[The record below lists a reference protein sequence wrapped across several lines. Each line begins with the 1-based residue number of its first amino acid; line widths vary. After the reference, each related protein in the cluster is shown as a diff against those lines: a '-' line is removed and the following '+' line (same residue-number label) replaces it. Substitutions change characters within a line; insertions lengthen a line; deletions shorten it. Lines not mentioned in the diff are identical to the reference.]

1 MSSTNFSSKLLLQ
14 IFFSLDLLLQL
25 LLQKKEMEFSNFSLQ
40 HRQFSLISLLLFS
53 FFNFCLAIYLAPP
66 YFPIHAS
73 PMQEEMG
80 IGKLSIFKPYLSL
93 LLWGSISR
101 RIGFCVCVCVI
112 FGYCFC
118 ENWKLELFFCCTFFF
133 PQLKNQKHL

>member
-14 IFFSLDLLLQL
+14 FFILQKILLLISFSNFSSK
-25 LLQKKEMEFSNFSLQ
+25 KKEMNFSNFSLQ
-40 HRQFSLISLLLFS
+40 HLQFSLISLLLFS

-66 YFPIHAS
+66 CFTIHAS

-80 IGKLSIFKPYLSL
+80 IGRLSIFKPYSSL

-101 RIGFCVCVCVI
+101 RIGLCVCVCV
-112 FGYCFC
+112 FWVMFLC
-118 ENWKLELFFCCTFFF
+118 KLENFNFFLCCIFFF
-133 PQLKNQKHL
+133 SPN